1 MIAFIGSSLGLV
13 CIMLVTR
20 YGKWISCNCLFI
32 YLFFCI
38 SHCIGYVKFTGEMTK
53 NYHRKLSQADC
64 FYSGCSLIGIECLF
78 TKWVRVLINWAGY
91 SQQ

>member
-53 NYHRKLSQADC
+53 KLPSKIITGRLFLQWLFFDWYRVS
-64 FYSGCSLIGIECLF
+64 FY
-78 TKWVRVLINWAGY
+78 
-91 SQQ
+91 